1 MNYQF
6 KIFAFLH
13 ITYYTIKIIDMENM
27 NKYKNITQK
36 PIKEIEVL
44 FCPDIIYLL
53 PETYLTR
60 ENLMVICIIPYQI
73 VQLIITERERVM

>member
-1 MNYQF
+1 
-6 KIFAFLH
+6 
-13 ITYYTIKIIDMENM
+13 MENM

-36 PIKEIEVL
+36 PFKEIAVL

-60 ENLMVICIIPYQI
+60 GNLMVICIIPYQF
-73 VQLIITERERVM
+73 VQ

>member
-1 MNYQF
+1 
-6 KIFAFLH
+6 
-13 ITYYTIKIIDMENM
+13 MENM

-36 PIKEIEVL
+36 LIKEEIAVL

-60 ENLMVICIIPYQI
+60 GNLMVIFIINNHRKI
-73 VQLIITERERVM
+73 E